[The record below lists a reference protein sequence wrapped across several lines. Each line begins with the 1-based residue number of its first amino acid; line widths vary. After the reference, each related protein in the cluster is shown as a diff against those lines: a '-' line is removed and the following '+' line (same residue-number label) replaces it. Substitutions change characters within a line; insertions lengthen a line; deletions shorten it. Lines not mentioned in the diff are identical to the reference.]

1 VTGYAGKTNLWIGLV
16 YPEAGLFLTLQV
28 SLLLLGEVKAL
39 VSTRGCLKS
48 RNLINTF
55 ITNTGGYGDMYLITK
70 VINNNIVCSQ
80 DKDGNEIIVRGLGIG
95 FGKKADD
102 KISEDKIEKIYK
114 IDDPKTSNKLASLLE
129 EVPIEH
135 IQTST
140 DIIELARQRLNKK
153 INDNIYI
160 TLTDHIS
167 FAIERRK
174 QKLEY
179 HNALLWE
186 IKKFYPL
193 EYSVGMESLDIIHDK
208 LGVRLSEDEAGFIA
222 LHIVNAELDTN
233 MSSTV
238 RITELIQKIIVIVKD
253 YYKIECDE
261 SSLHYE
267 RFITHLK
274 FFGQR
279 LFSNK
284 VSKGEDATFQDIVKS
299 RYPKDYKCAT
309 LISQYVEE
317 SFDKKITEEE
327 LIFLTIHLR
336 RISMVD

>member
-1 VTGYAGKTNLWIGLV
+1 
-16 YPEAGLFLTLQV
+16 
-28 SLLLLGEVKAL
+28 
-39 VSTRGCLKS
+39 
-48 RNLINTF
+48 
-55 ITNTGGYGDMYLITK
+55 MYIITK

-80 DKDGNEIIVRGLGIG
+80 DRDGNEIIVRGLGIG
-95 FGKKADD
+95 FGKK
-102 KISEDKIEKIYK
+102 INEEIPNDKIEKIYK

-129 EVPIEH
+129 EIPIEH

-140 DIIELARQRLNKK
+140 DIIELAKQRLNKK
-153 INDNIYI
+153 LNDNIYI

-167 FAIERRK
+167 FAIERQK
-174 QKLEY
+174 QNLEY

-193 EYSVGMESLDIIHDK
+193 EYSVGIEALDVIWDK
-208 LGVRLSEDEAGFIA
+208 LGKRLSNDEAGFIA

-238 RITELIQKIIVIVKD
+238 QITELIQKVIEIVKD
-253 YYKIECDE
+253 YYKIDFDE
-261 SSLHYE
+261 TSLHYE

-284 VSKGEDATFQDIVKS
+284 ETKGEDATFQDLVKN
-299 RYPKDYKCAT
+299 RYPKDYKCAE
-309 LISQYVEE
+309 LISKFVKETYKHTV
-317 SFDKKITEEE
+317 TEEE

-336 RISMVD
+336 RICMED

>member
-1 VTGYAGKTNLWIGLV
+1 
-16 YPEAGLFLTLQV
+16 
-28 SLLLLGEVKAL
+28 
-39 VSTRGCLKS
+39 
-48 RNLINTF
+48 
-55 ITNTGGYGDMYLITK
+55 MYIITK

-95 FGKKADD
+95 FGKKQNDEVPD
-102 KISEDKIEKIYK
+102 DKIEKIYK
-114 IDDPKTSNKLASLLE
+114 IDDPKTSNKLATLLE
-129 EVPIEH
+129 EIPIEH

-140 DIIELARQRLNKK
+140 DIIELAKQKLNKK
-153 INDNIYI
+153 LNDNIYI

-167 FAIERRK
+167 FAIERQQ

-193 EYSVGMESLDIIHDK
+193 EYSVGIESLEIIK
-208 LGVRLSEDEAGFIA
+208 NNLRANLSEDEAGFIA
-222 LHIVNAELDTN
+222 LHIVNAELDSN

-238 RITELIQKIIVIVKD
+238 RITELIQKVIEIVKD
-253 YYKIECDE
+253 YYKIEFDE
-261 SSLHYE
+261 TSLHYE

-284 VSKGEDATFQDIVKS
+284 VSKGEDATFQDIVKK
-299 RYPKDYKCAT
+299 RYPEDYKCAE
-309 LISQYVEE
+309 LISKFVETTYNK
-317 SFDKKITEEE
+317 DVTEEE

-336 RISMVD
+336 RICMVD